1 MIRRMGLAAVAATLL
16 VFASARNADAQVE
29 VPTTHEGMVAAW
41 VGKYDFNY
49 NYKPAAE
56 FGALYRP
63 PLDLWIFQPMVGLM
77 HTTNGATNVF
87 AGISTDVIFFDRV
100 VFTPGAA
107 VSGYSRGS
115 AKDLGDGFEFRVSGE
130 FSYRFDDNSRLG
142 LLVYHLSNADLGRIN
157 PGEESIGLIY
167 SLPTA
172 KIGRWFGD

>member
-1 MIRRMGLAAVAATLL
+1 MIRQVWLAAIALALFVVAGVGGAQ
-16 VFASARNADAQVE
+16 AQVQ
-29 VPTTHEGMVAAW
+29 VPTTHEGMLAAW

-49 NYKPAAE
+49 NDKPAAE
-56 FGALYRP
+56 FGAQYRA

-87 AGISTDVIFFDRV
+87 AGVSTDVIFFDRA

-107 VSGYSRGS
+107 ISGYSRGS
-115 AKDLGDGFEFRVSGE
+115 GKDLGDGFEFRLSGE

-157 PGEESIGLIY
+157 PGEESIALIY

-172 KIGRWFGD
+172 KIGRWFGN